1 MLQTNGLSRYSLE
14 WVFKCDLNEPLVV
27 KFLLQTLHKKF
38 YKIRVQKS
46 VATDRETYF
55 IVNVRSRML
64 LEMKRLCKSLG
75 AQHATIRSLLAVR
88 PVVLVQ
94 IIRSDKRLAASR
106 AEKRFFPRM
115 VQKVNFQTVPL
126 RKSLR
131 ANVTNVRSRPR
142 VCFIVGFQV
151 TLLGETGVAL
161 FTLVRFFSVVD
172 SQVASQS
179 VRTHKTL

>member
-1 MLQTNGLSRYSLE
+1 
-14 WVFKCDLNEPLVV
+14 
-27 KFLLQTLHKKF
+27 
-38 YKIRVQKS
+38 
-46 VATDRETYF
+46 
-55 IVNVRSRML
+55 
-64 LEMKRLCKSLG
+64 MKRLCKSLG

-88 PVVLVQ
+88 PVMLVQ
-94 IIRSDKRLAASR
+94 IIRSDKRFAASR
-106 AEKRFFPRM
+106 TEKRFFPRM

-179 VRTHKTL
+179 V

>member
-1 MLQTNGLSRYSLE
+1 
-14 WVFKCDLNEPLVV
+14 V

-94 IIRSDKRLAASR
+94 IIRSDKRFAASR

-131 ANVTNVRSRPR
+131 ANVTNVRSCPR

-172 SQVASQS
+172 SQVASQG